1 MKQLYVEGI
10 PSYHVEE
17 EMYFKYVLYDGEDL
31 VVTKDVY
38 HEYRKPAL
46 VGLYSIIL
54 LMKEFPELKNEEVQ
68 VIVNEG
74 ALLEQ
79 IRGTSTTKNKDILK
93 VAELCR
99 KQLDKF
105 GGKITL
111 VSVAGKHEE
120 MVKWESS
127 LKV

>member
-1 MKQLYVEGI
+1 MKRLYVEGI
-10 PSYHVEE
+10 PSYHVME
-17 EMYFKYVLYDGEDL
+17 EMHFKYVLYDGEEAAA
-31 VVTKDVY
+31 TKEVY

-54 LMKEFPELKNEEVQ
+54 LMKEFPELKDVEVQ
-68 VIVNEG
+68 VIVNDG

-105 GGKITL
+105 GGKISL
-111 VSVAGKHEE
+111 ISVAGKHEE

>member
-10 PSYHVEE
+10 PSYHVME
-17 EMYFKYVLYDGEDL
+17 EMQFKYVLYDGDEVL
-31 VVTKDVY
+31 KKKEVY

-46 VGLYSIIL
+46 IGLYSVIL
-54 LMKEFPELKNEEVQ
+54 LIKEFPDLKGEEVE
-68 VIVNEG
+68 VIVNDG

-79 IRGTSTTKNKDILK
+79 IKGTSTTKNRDILK

-99 KQLDKF
+99 KNLNKF
-105 GGKITL
+105 GGKL
-111 VSVAGKHEE
+111 VFTSVTGKHEE
-120 MVKWESS
+120 MVKWESK